1 MTVTSIRTGPLIS
14 ELAAVAAAID
24 AAAAVPPQA
33 VRYADLPNA
42 LATVAALENR
52 LAALKL
58 ELLAEADRR
67 RLAEE
72 EAATGT
78 DAWAA
83 RLTGSTRSV
92 MAGGLWLV
100 NLLQNRYHHTRDAFA
115 RGQIDPD
122 QVRVIVRAG
131 EKIPDQVTDTDRA
144 EAEYALVRKAV
155 NGIDA
160 KRLRHHA
167 RRMLEAIDKK
177 LADAHEAKQ
186 LREEEDRAER
196 ETWLNL
202 TDNADGTFTGRFL
215 IPELHGHL
223 LRNYLERLSAPTRWS
238 RNKNGDLVDDPTTPG
253 TGPGHSFTE
262 RMGLALTELLE
273 HLPTDGF
280 GPVGADLLITI
291 DLENL
296 QTGLGHARLDTG
308 ARISPGQAR
317 RLACNA
323 GLVPAVLGSRSEP
336 LDLGREARLH
346 NTAQR
351 RALALTHDTC
361 AAEGCQRPYAWCDIH
376 HPHPWAHG
384 GTTDLTNGLPLCGHH
399 HRRAHDPR
407 YHTTLTSTGELRYQL
422 IHTAAATAA

>member
-1 MTVTSIRTGPLIS
+1 MTVPQLRPAAPLRA
-14 ELAAVAAAID
+14 ELDAIASAVDSAAAI
-24 AAAAVPPQA
+24 PPQA
-33 VRYADLPNA
+33 VRYRDLPNA
-42 LATVAALENR
+42 LATVAQLENR

-78 DAWAA
+78 DVWAA

-100 NLLQNRYHHTRDAFA
+100 NLLQNRYHHTREAFA
-115 RGQIDPD
+115 LGQVDPD

-131 EKIPDQVTDTDRA
+131 EKIPREVSDTDRA

-167 RRMLEAIDKK
+167 RRMLEAINKR

-186 LREEEDRAER
+186 LREEEDHAER
-196 ETWLNL
+196 ETWLTL
-202 TDNADGTFTGRFL
+202 TDNADGTFAGRFL

-223 LRNYLERLSAPTRWS
+223 LRNYLERLSTPARWS
-238 RNKNGDLVDDPTTPG
+238 RNRNGDLVDDPTTPG
-253 TGPGHSFTE
+253 MGPGHSFTE

-280 GPVGADLLITI
+280 GPVGADLLVTV
-291 DLENL
+291 DLESL

-308 ARISPGQAR
+308 ARISPGEAR

-323 GLVPAVLGSRSEP
+323 GIVPAVLGSRSEP

-351 RALALTHDTC
+351 RALALQHDTC
-361 AAEGCQRPYAWCDIH
+361 AAEGCARPYAWCDIH
-376 HPHPWAHG
+376 HPRAWADG
-384 GTTDLTNGLPLCGHH
+384 GTTDLVNGLPLCGHH

-407 YHTTLTSTGELRYQL
+407 YRTTLTAAGELRFRL
-422 IHTAAATAA
+422 VEVAAVA

>member
-1 MTVTSIRTGPLIS
+1 MTVTSIRTGPLSS
-14 ELAAVAAAID
+14 ELAAVETAID
-24 AAAAVPPQA
+24 AAAAIPPQA

-42 LATVAALENR
+42 LATAAQLENR
-52 LAALKL
+52 LSALKL

-83 RLTGSTRSV
+83 KLTGTTRSV

-100 NLLQNRYHHTRDAFA
+100 NLLQNRYHHTREAFA
-115 RGQIDPD
+115 KGQIDPD
-122 QVRVIVRAG
+122 QVRVIVRAA
-131 EKIPDQVTDTDRA
+131 EKIPADVTDEDRA
-144 EAEYALVRKAV
+144 DAEYGLVRKAV

-167 RRMLEAIDKK
+167 RRMLEAIDRK

-186 LREEEDRAER
+186 LAEEEERAER
-196 ETWLNL
+196 ETWLML
-202 TDNADGTFTGRFL
+202 TDNNDGTFAGRFL
-215 IPELHGHL
+215 VPELHGHL
-223 LRNYLERLSAPTRWS
+223 LRNYLERLSAPARWS
-238 RNKNGDLVDDPTTPG
+238 RNKNGEPVEDPTTPG
-253 TGPGHSFTE
+253 MGPGHSFTE

-273 HLPTDGF
+273 HLPNDGF
-280 GPVGADLLITI
+280 GPVGADLLVTV
-291 DLENL
+291 DLEAL

-308 ARISPGQAR
+308 ARISPGEAR
-317 RLACNA
+317 RLACNG

-351 RALALTHDTC
+351 RALALTYDTC
-361 AAEGCQRPYAWCDIH
+361 AAEGCMRPYAWCDIH
-376 HPHPWAHG
+376 HPHAWIDG
-384 GTTDLTNGLPLCGHH
+384 GCTDLDNGLPLCGHH

-407 YHTTLTSTGELRYQL
+407 YRTTLAATGELRFRR
-422 IHTAAATAA
+422 ITTAAAA

>member
-1 MTVTSIRTGPLIS
+1 MTVTPLPSGPLSS
-14 ELAAVAAAID
+14 ELAAVESAID

-33 VRYADLPNA
+33 VRYGDLPDA
-42 LATVAALENR
+42 LTTVAQLENR

-100 NLLQNRYHHTRDAFA
+100 NLLKTRYVHTRDAFA
-115 RGQIDPD
+115 RGKIDPA

-131 EKIPDQVTDTDRA
+131 EKIPPQVTDADRA
-144 EAEYALVRKAV
+144 IAEEGLVAKAMQ
-155 NGIDA
+155 GIDA

-167 RRMLEAIDKK
+167 RRMLERIDKK
-177 LADAHEAKQ
+177 LADEHEAKQ
-186 LREEEDRAER
+186 LGDEEDRAER
-196 ETWLNL
+196 ETWMHLA
-202 TDNADGTFTGRFL
+202 DNADGTFSGRFL

-223 LRNYLERLSAPTRWS
+223 LRNYLERLSAPARWS
-238 RNKNGDLVDDPTTPG
+238 RNKNGELVDDPTIPG
-253 TGPGHSFTE
+253 MGPGHSFTE
-262 RMGLALTELLE
+262 RMGLALTEMLE
-273 HLPTDGF
+273 HLPSDGF
-280 GPVGADLLITI
+280 GPVGADLLVTV
-291 DLENL
+291 DLEAL
-296 QTGLGHARLDTG
+296 ETGLGHARLDTG
-308 ARISPGQAR
+308 ARISPGEAR

-323 GLVPAVLGSRSEP
+323 GLVPVVLGSRSEP

-351 RALALTHDTC
+351 RALALQYDTC
-361 AAEGCQRPYAWCDIH
+361 AAEGCQRPFAWCDIH
-376 HPHPWAHG
+376 HPHAWADG
-384 GTTDLTNGLPLCGHH
+384 GCTDLVNGLPLCGHH
-399 HRRAHDPR
+399 HRRAHDAR
-407 YHTTLTSTGELRYQL
+407 YRTTLTSAGELRFRL
-422 IHTAAATAA
+422 IHPASAAA

>member
-1 MTVTSIRTGPLIS
+1 MTVTSLHSRGPLQA
-14 ELAAVAAAID
+14 ELDAIAAAVD
-24 AAAAVPPQA
+24 AAAAIPPQA
-33 VRYADLPNA
+33 VRYGDLPDA
-42 LATVAALENR
+42 LATVARLENR

-67 RLAEE
+67 HLAEE

-83 RLTGSTRSV
+83 RLTGTTRSV

-100 NLLQNRYHHTRDAFA
+100 NLLKKRYHHTRDAFA

-131 EKIPDQVTDTDRA
+131 EKIPAGVSEEDRA
-144 EAEYALVRKAV
+144 EAEYGLVRKAV

-177 LADAHEAKQ
+177 LADAHEATQ
-186 LREEEDRAER
+186 LGEEEERAEN

-202 TDNADGTFTGRFL
+202 YDNDDGTFSGRFL

-223 LRNYLERLSAPTRWS
+223 LRNYLERLSAPTRLS
-238 RNKNGDLVDDPTTPG
+238 RNKNGELVEDPTLPG
-253 TGPGHSFTE
+253 MGPTYSFTE
-262 RMGLALTELLE
+262 RMGLVFTELLE
-273 HLPTDGF
+273 HLPADGF
-280 GPVGADLLITI
+280 GPVGADLLITV
-291 DLENL
+291 DLESL
-296 QTGLGHARLDTG
+296 QTGLGHAGLDTG

-317 RLACNA
+317 RLACNT

-351 RALALTHDTC
+351 RALALLHDTC
-361 AAEGCQRPYAWCDIH
+361 AAEGCQRPFAWCDIH
-376 HPHPWAHG
+376 HPHPWGKG
-384 GTTDLTNGLPLCGHH
+384 GRTDLDNGLPLCGHH
-399 HRRAHDPR
+399 HRRAHDAR
-407 YHTTLTSTGELRYQL
+407 SRTTLTGAGELRFRL
-422 IHTAAATAA
+422 IPIAAAA